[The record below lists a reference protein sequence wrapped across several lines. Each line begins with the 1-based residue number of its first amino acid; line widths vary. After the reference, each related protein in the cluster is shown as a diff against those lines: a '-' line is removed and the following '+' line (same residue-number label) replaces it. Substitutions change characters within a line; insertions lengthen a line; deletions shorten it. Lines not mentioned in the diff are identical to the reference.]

1 MSQCVLDLMKCVV
14 KAAAGRQKFLHGI
27 SKLYALCRYCEIRS
41 VSASATTEGV
51 YMRRAAPTEGLIVL
65 PYRKYFVNDA

>member
-1 MSQCVLDLMKCVV
+1 MSQCVLDRMKCVV
-14 KAAAGRQKFLHGI
+14 SGCGPTKFLLGI
-27 SKLYALCRYCEIRS
+27 SKLYALCRYCEIRR
-41 VSASATTEGV
+41 VSASTTTEGV